1 MLIKGLL
8 KEGRFFFFFFFSTIW
23 VVLER
28 FLLWGKTSIINF
40 PNTEEGNPLYYEPGR
55 VCCTFPAFFK
65 AWVTIS
71 PSLFSQKGK

>member
-8 KEGRFFFFFFFSTIW
+8 KEGRFFFFFSTIW

>member
-8 KEGRFFFFFFFSTIW
+8 KEGRFFFFFFSTIW

>member
-8 KEGRFFFFFFFSTIW
+8 KEGRFFFFFFTIW

-65 AWVTIS
+65 AWVTIP